1 MVLKILPRI
10 LCIALIVLANVLIH
24 FVFKSKLT
32 EVHTMMLSM
41 GSFWLGVLSTFV
53 SFKRKT

>member
-1 MVLKILPRI
+1 MVIKILPRI
-10 LCIALIVLANVLIH
+10 VCIILIISANILVH

-53 SFKRKT
+53 SFKKRS